1 MTIPRVMPVA
11 GKSVPTSHM
20 RDHTDPCTAVVMG
33 AGGDLMRRKLMPS
46 IYFLAA
52 QHLLPEDFAL
62 VGVGREAMQH
72 EEFAKSMRDALV
84 SLKRPAGSQL
94 AGVVAHALAMLD
106 ARLDRGR
113 RAHG

>member
-72 EEFAKSMRDALV
+72 EEFAKSMRDAGWDDG
-84 SLKRPAGSQL
+84 RGDGARRRGSAEL
-94 AGVVAHALAMLD
+94 RTDSPRA
-106 ARLDRGR
+106 DRTR
-113 RAHG
+113 RSP